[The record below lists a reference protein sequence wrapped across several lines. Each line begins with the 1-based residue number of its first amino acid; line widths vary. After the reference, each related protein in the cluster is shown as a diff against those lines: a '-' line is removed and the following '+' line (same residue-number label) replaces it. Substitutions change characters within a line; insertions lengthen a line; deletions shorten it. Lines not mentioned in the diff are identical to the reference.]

1 MSSSS
6 FLAQAR
12 QNVAVGASLFA
23 LLVNLYATEENPRD
37 SGYIQPV
44 DFFGDGTRIRLLI
57 VSPFSEGGHISHRYS
72 DHVSI
77 IKFIERNFG
86 LKPLTARSRDNLP
99 NPKTAKN
106 NPYVP
111 LNTPAIDDLFS
122 AFKF

>member
-23 LLVNLYATEENPRD
+23 LLVNRYATEENPSD

-44 DFFGDGTRIRLLI
+44 DFFGDRSRIRLRI
-57 VSPFSEGGHISHRYS
+57 VSPLSVGGQISPSYS

-77 IKFIERNFG
+77 IKFIEGNF
-86 LKPLTARSRDNLP
+86 S
-99 NPKTAKN
+99 
-106 NPYVP
+106 
-111 LNTPAIDDLFS
+111 
-122 AFKF
+122 